1 MTERIS
7 AILSVFNGERYL
19 REALESIL
27 AQTRPPDEIIV
38 VDDGSTDG
46 SADVARTFGGV
57 TVLSQANAGQAAGIA
72 AGVAHASG
80 TLLAFQDADD
90 LWSADK
96 LERQLAVLA
105 DPSVEAVFGMSEQFV
120 SPELGP
126 ELHARFAPP
135 EKILTGEISTA
146 MLVRRSAF
154 ERVGGYDPT
163 LRGAGFTD
171 WLARAKQAGLRS
183 SMLPHIVH
191 RRRLHLTNYGRVNVE
206 ERNRNMFAALRRN
219 IQRKA

>member
-7 AILSVFNGERYL
+7 AIVSVFNGERYL
-19 REALESIL
+19 QEALESVL
-27 AQTRPPDEIIV
+27 SQTRPADEIIV

-46 SADVARTFGGV
+46 SADIARAFDRV
-57 TVLSQANAGQAAGIA
+57 IVLSQANAGQAAALA
-72 AGVAHASG
+72 AGVARASG
-80 TLLAFQDADD
+80 TLFAFQDADD
-90 LWSADK
+90 LWALDK

-120 SPELGP
+120 SPELEP
-126 ELHARFAPP
+126 ELHTRFAPP
-135 EKILTGEISTA
+135 EKILAGEISQA

-171 WLARAKQAGLRS
+171 WLARAKRAGLRS
-183 SMLPHIVH
+183 VTLPEIVL
-191 RRRLHLTNYGRVNVE
+191 RRRLHLTNYGRTSVE

-219 IQRKA
+219 IRRNG